1 MVVTHVV
8 LSIGSN
14 IDREKNIQY
23 AVRTLRDWYPELDIS
38 PVYETSAVGFD
49 GPSFFNLIVGFQTDQ
64 PLQEITRAL
73 KDIEVRAG
81 RVRGPKKF
89 DSRVLDIDV
98 VLYGNEDH
106 RARGINVPRDE
117 IEKYAFV
124 LKPLA
129 DVYPK
134 LLHPVIGQSFH
145 DMWQSFEMKSQTLF
159 IAEMSFDEVASDSEV
174 GK

>member
-1 MVVTHVV
+1 MTHVV

-23 AVRTLRDWYPELDIS
+23 AVRTLRCWYPELDIS

-49 GPSFFNLIVGFQTDQ
+49 GPSFFNLIVGFHSEQ
-64 PLQEITRAL
+64 PLQEIIRAL

-81 RVRGPKKF
+81 RIRGPKKF

-98 VLYGNEDH
+98 VLYGAEDH

-129 DVYPK
+129 DVYPEMCY
-134 LLHPVIGQSFH
+134 PVTGESFRS
-145 DMWQSFEMKSQTLF
+145 MWQSFEMKNQTLF
-159 IAEMSFDEVASDSEV
+159 IAELLFDDVVTGLET